1 MTWSGD
7 SWKTGGAGIW
17 VTGSYDP
24 DLNLTYWGTG
34 NPAPPFDSSS
44 RGGDNLYSN
53 SAIALNADT
62 GALAWHYQF
71 TPHDDMDWDSAQVPV
86 LADIVWQGQLRR
98 VMLWANRNGLAYIL
112 DRLTGEFLS
121 AKPFVEVNWIA
132 GFDGKGR
139 PNRIPG
145 KTSKDKTLVLP
156 GDATNWYAPSYSS
169 STGWFYI
176 PAWERGSIGRSKVR
190 TTSAYGA
197 VRAFNMA
204 TGTKQWEFV
213 RRDAVFTAGVL
224 TTAADVLFT
233 GVSGD
238 NYSERAAAR
247 LLDGYFY
254 ALDARS
260 GQLLWQFALPGSIS
274 SGPITYSVNGK
285 QFVAICSGN
294 SLFSF
299 ALRP

>member
-1 MTWSGD
+1 
-7 SWKTGGAGIW
+7 
-17 VTGSYDP
+17 
-24 DLNLTYWGTG
+24 
-34 NPAPPFDSSS
+34 
-44 RGGDNLYSN
+44 
-53 SAIALNADT
+53 
-62 GALAWHYQF
+62 
-71 TPHDDMDWDSAQVPV
+71 
-86 LADIVWQGQLRR
+86 
-98 VMLWANRNGLAYIL
+98 
-112 DRLTGEFLS
+112 
-121 AKPFVEVNWIA
+121 
-132 GFDGKGR
+132 
-139 PNRIPG
+139 
-145 KTSKDKTLVLP
+145 
-156 GDATNWYAPSYSS
+156 
-169 STGWFYI
+169 
-176 PAWERGSIGRSKVR
+176 
-190 TTSAYGA
+190 
-197 VRAFNMA
+197 MA

-285 QFVAICSGN
+285 QYVAICSGN